1 MIKRMSNIEGHSV
14 GDIIQSISDS
24 KSLDLFGSIAKG
36 NMESEE
42 LKETKGLSRKQFYT
56 RTSQL
61 LKQGLIQR
69 NKGSFSLT
77 SLGIIVYHAQ
87 LVIEAGVTNYWKLK
101 AIDSIESSGE
111 IVEQERVK
119 IIKTILDDNTVQNIL
134 VAQR

>member
-1 MIKRMSNIEGHSV
+1 MIKRMSNIEGISV

-24 KSLDLFGSIAKG
+24 KSLDLFCSIAKG

-87 LVIEAGVTNYWKLK
+87 LVIEAGVNNYWKLK

>member
-1 MIKRMSNIEGHSV
+1 MIKRTSNIQGHSV

-24 KSLDLFGSIAKG
+24 RSLDLFCSIAKG
-36 NMESEE
+36 SVQSEE

-77 SLGIIVYHAQ
+77 CLGIIVYHAQ
-87 LVIEAGVTNYWKLK
+87 LVIETGVNNYWKLK
-101 AIDSIESSGE
+101 AIDSIQSSGGIE
-111 IVEQERVK
+111 ENERIK
-119 IIKTILDDNTVQNIL
+119 LIRTIIDDSMIENIL
-134 VAQR
+134 IVRR